1 VRWLPNFVHP
11 LDAAHLLR
19 TVNAAVAGGI
29 SAIATA
35 HDSFA
40 CLPSRAARFRQLIQE
55 EFVRMYQEH
64 DVLAEVYEHARADLS
79 DPVAERVPSGPP
91 QKGSLQIEQLLKARR
106 LVTDLADGPPITNS
120 TDMERRIT
128 ARKHR
133 GRQ

>member
-29 SAIATA
+29 SAIATV

-64 DVLAEVYEHARADLS
+64 DVLAEVYEHARADL
-79 DPVAERVPSGPP
+79 RVGFETH
-91 QKGSLQIEQLLKARR
+91 GCLAMRR
-106 LVTDLADGPPITNS
+106 ESSMTEA
-120 TDMERRIT
+120 
-128 ARKHR
+128 A
-133 GRQ
+133 